1 MNNIELIG
9 KGNLVSQIPW
19 SYEDRRLSSEAASNI
34 ILLKVEYDKAINNFR
49 NETYDILNSLKSE
62 EFLKKEQL
70 INDMKIIEEKNNSD
84 NLTDNEIKTLEQAK
98 AIQQEYLKEKEEIEE
113 IYNKSYKKKLLEEVN
128 FNKGLNKAD
137 WKELYEM
144 LSDLDTISFKYPN
157 GETKDIKVSLFLQF
171 IVELIIE

>member
-70 INDMKIIEEKNNSD
+70 INDMKIIEEKKNND
-84 NLTDNEIKTLEQAK
+84 KLTDNEIKTLE
-98 AIQQEYLKEKEEIEE
+98 
-113 IYNKSYKKKLLEEVN
+113 
-128 FNKGLNKAD
+128 
-137 WKELYEM
+137 
-144 LSDLDTISFKYPN
+144 
-157 GETKDIKVSLFLQF
+157 
-171 IVELIIE
+171 